1 MNDFYYTHPLIP
13 LRAAVE
19 KQKYKNKLSSE
30 KFSLKKKKKIDQQS
44 IFTINSWQ
52 LEKGKREK
60 PIDQKIQISIPC
72 KRRLLFLIRSH
83 D

>member
-1 MNDFYYTHPLIP
+1 MMNDFYYTHPLIP

-30 KFSLKKKKKIDQQS
+30 KFSFKKKKKDRS
-44 IFTINSWQ
+44 TIIN
-52 LEKGKREK
+52 
-60 PIDQKIQISIPC
+60 I
-72 KRRLLFLIRSH
+72 H